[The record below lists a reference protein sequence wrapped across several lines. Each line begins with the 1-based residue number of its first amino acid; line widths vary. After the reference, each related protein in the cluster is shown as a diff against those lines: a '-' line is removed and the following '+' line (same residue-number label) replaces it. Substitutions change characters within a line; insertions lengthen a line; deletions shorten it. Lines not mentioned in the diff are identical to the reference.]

1 MYPTLLV
8 EASDGTERARITADT
23 ARATRVR
30 RKLDRCEVTVP
41 TAEWLSV
48 DVDARTDRLTV
59 LRPDDSTLFGGRLDD
74 SQRDA
79 GSVTVTLV
87 SYERDAKDAE
97 PTSANQTYQNTADS
111 TIVTDGISA
120 VPTLTAGTIETLASS
135 LSYSFANAARSKQ
148 IRDPSQATGGSIRYN
163 ADRTVDYQQ
172 RFGTD
177 RSEVLSPASQHVVG
191 EPSVTRDARDE
202 VTHVRAFGGGQG
214 PNQLTSTAVASSYQ
228 SGERQ
233 VWREFE
239 DPNIKEQDRLDAI
252 ASRLASEYDGTPR
265 KLTVDTTIVALEVTR
280 GDTYPVQLPERGVD
294 ARLEAVRVTE
304 AFAQSGRV
312 FNVTL
317 TSRTADEDTE
327 SSQRELTQ
335 EFGRGYRGFV
345 DRAQA
350 GGDSRQPVTPSL
362 NSNATVTYPD
372 DVVVEETARVL
383 VEGLPYRA
391 YSSGAENNPPF
402 SVTTTTNVDGG
413 FTTVDGDDT
422 WTTVASVDP
431 NPGSETQM
439 LHCYLFLQQN
449 SATFSGP
456 LDMPVRLAFDFG
468 TEGYWPDPQGSPLPT
483 MPVGT
488 ALNRPETI
496 TTFDP
501 SLAGDYGSLAQIELQ
516 TKLDFVASD
525 NVEVSAQMRLAF
537 DDVHTHPPNA
547 GVTETFGGT
556 TYYPSNCDVLVNGTS
571 MGVSLGDGSG
581 TFQEFVDISGELDP
595 GANTVEVT
603 SDSLGH
609 IRSTVETE
617 LFRRGRST

>member
-30 RKLDRCEVTVP
+30 RELDRCEVVVP
-41 TAEWLSV
+41 TAEWLDV
-48 DVDARTDRLTV
+48 EVDARTDRLTV
-59 LRPDDSTLFGGRLDD
+59 LRPDDATLFGGRLDD

-111 TIVTDGISA
+111 TIVTDGINA
-120 VPTLTAGTIETLASS
+120 VPTLSAGTIETLASS

-148 IRDPSQATGGSIRYN
+148 IREPAQATGGSIRYN

-172 RFGTD
+172 RFGAD

-191 EPSVTRDARDE
+191 DPSVTRDARDE

-214 PNQLTSTAVASSYQ
+214 PNQLTSTAVADSYQ

-252 ASRLASEYDGTPR
+252 AQRLASEYDGTPR
-265 KLTVDTTIVALEVTR
+265 KVTVDTTIVDLEVSR
-280 GDTYPVQLPERGVD
+280 GDTFRVRLPKRGVD
-294 ARLEAVRVTE
+294 ARLEVVRVTE
-304 AFAQSGRV
+304 AFTPEGRV
-312 FNVTL
+312 FDVTL

-350 GGDSRQPVTPSL
+350 GGAARQPVSSSL
-362 NSNATVTYPD
+362 NSVASVVYPD

-391 YSSGAENNPPF
+391 YSSGGTNNSPFNLVADTDVGF
-402 SVTTTTNVDGG
+402 SVTTVDGSN
-413 FTTVDGDDT
+413 T
-422 WTTVASVDP
+422 WTTVAAVDP
-431 NPGSETQM
+431 PVSGGSQM
-439 LHCYLFLQQN
+439 LHAYLYLEQTDSNFAGPNDIPIRLR
-449 SATFSGP
+449 FS
-456 LDMPVRLAFDFG
+456 FG
-468 TEGYWPDPQGSPLPT
+468 TEGYWPDENPQPT
-483 MPVGT
+483 MVVGN
-488 ALNRPETI
+488 ALNTADLST
-496 TTFDP
+496 TTFTP
-501 SLAGDYGSLAQIELQ
+501 SLAGDYGELTQIELQ
-516 TKLDFVASD
+516 TKLNRVSSD
-525 NVEVSAQMRLAF
+525 TVDIFGAMRLQF
-537 DDVHTHPPNA
+537 GDVHTHPPSP
-547 GVTETFGGT
+547 GVTETFDGT
-556 TYYPSNCDVLVNGTS
+556 TYYPSNCDVVVNGTS
-571 MGVSLGDGSG
+571 MGVSLGDGSS
-581 TFQEFVDISGELDP
+581 TFEQFVDISGALTP
-595 GANTVEVT
+595 GTNTVAVT
-603 SDSLGH
+603 SDTLGH